1 MTRDKSWSIL
11 VHRDAEKI
19 LRKLDSETFLRI
31 RAAINQL
38 GLDPRPV
45 GHKRI
50 MGTENLY
57 RIRVGEW
64 RISYALEKGQLI
76 ILIVEISTRGDA
88 YRKK

>member
-1 MTRDKSWSIL
+1 MTRAKGWSIL

-19 LRKLDSETFLRI
+19 LRKLDRQTFLRI
-31 RAAINQL
+31 RGAINQL
-38 GLDPRPV
+38 ALDPRPA
-45 GHKRI
+45 GYKRI

-64 RISYALEKGQLI
+64 RISYALEKEQLI

>member
-1 MTRDKSWSIL
+1 MTRAKGWSIL

-19 LRKLDSETFLRI
+19 LRKLDRQTFLRI
-31 RAAINQL
+31 RGAINQL
-38 GLDPRPV
+38 ALDPRPA

-50 MGTENLY
+50 MGTENIY

-64 RISYALEKGQLI
+64 RISYALEKEQLI